1 MRRLCLY
8 DLIGKMLNHLNRYY
22 PSSQED
28 VHYVFVNLC
37 VYTWL
42 RPVLAPLD
50 CLVGPILSILS

>member
-1 MRRLCLY
+1 MRRLCSY

-28 VHYVFVNLC
+28 VHYAFVNLC
-37 VYTWL
+37 MYTWL
-42 RPVLAPLD
+42 RSVLAPLD